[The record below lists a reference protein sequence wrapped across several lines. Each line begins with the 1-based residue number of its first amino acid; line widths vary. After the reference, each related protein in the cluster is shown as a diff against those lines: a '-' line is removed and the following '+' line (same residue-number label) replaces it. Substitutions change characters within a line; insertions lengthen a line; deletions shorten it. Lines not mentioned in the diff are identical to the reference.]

1 MMNTKFKD
9 CVSRI
14 TMEARKV
21 AMKEYKPDPASDGVI
36 NFDIDL
42 YHQKIVEMV
51 VRDCM
56 QIVDDDDPYPYD
68 SFSDKIKKYF
78 GVTDED

>member
-1 MMNTKFKD
+1 MKNTKFKE

-14 TMEARKV
+14 TMEARK
-21 AMKEYKPDPASDGVI
+21 AALKEYKPDPASDGVI

-51 VRDCM
+51 VQKCIKTL
-56 QIVDDDDPYPYD
+56 Q
-68 SFSDKIKKYF
+68 DKEETYGAYLLEKHF
-78 GVTDED
+78 GVNDED